1 MPVHPWVR
9 GNWGG
14 CLSNCLLEVRLE
26 AVRSGL
32 DRGGCQGGRGCV
44 GVVDAAGAAGPGRQG
59 LNWGGRGGRSDRGWV
74 GAAVCN
80 RGGHCLTEG
89 ACEEAPQSGRAVD
102 CRGVEGGGYRGEN
115 NKKSG
120 IGGR

>member
-1 MPVHPWVR
+1 MIWSEHGRNVPPRVLRRVAKVDSMPVHPWVR

-44 GVVDAAGAAGPGRQG
+44 GVVDAAGAAGPGR
-59 LNWGGRGGRSDRGWV
+59 
-74 GAAVCN
+74 
-80 RGGHCLTEG
+80 
-89 ACEEAPQSGRAVD
+89 
-102 CRGVEGGGYRGEN
+102 
-115 NKKSG
+115 
-120 IGGR
+120 

>member
-44 GVVDAAGAAGPGRQG
+44 GVVDAAGAAGPGR
-59 LNWGGRGGRSDRGWV
+59 
-74 GAAVCN
+74 
-80 RGGHCLTEG
+80 
-89 ACEEAPQSGRAVD
+89 
-102 CRGVEGGGYRGEN
+102 
-115 NKKSG
+115 
-120 IGGR
+120 